1 MDDLLSE
8 FLTET
13 NENLSVLDVELVRLE
28 QNPNNPELLSNIF
41 RLVHTIKGTCGF
53 LGLPRLEKVAHASE
67 NVLGKFRD
75 GELTINPEAV
85 SLILQAL
92 DTIKSLLAVLEAT
105 EAEPPGDDLPL
116 IERLNLCA
124 EGKLGGPAPAA
135 AAPPPPPPPTA
146 PAVAASESR
155 PVTLDELEALWNS
168 TPGPNDIPAPAAAPA
183 AGTAVAT
190 RAPEPVE
197 EPAPSQDLVV
207 PDAEPAAA
215 KMPAPV
221 APMASGGGSGG
232 GSAGGGAADAGAEAA
247 TKESAVAAQ
256 TIRVNVDLLENLMTM
271 VSELVLTRNQ
281 LLQILRSQK
290 ESEFAAPLQRL
301 NHVTSELQEG
311 VMKTR
316 MQPIGNAW
324 AKLPRLVRDLA
335 HELNK
340 KIDLQMLGA
349 DTELDRQV
357 LELIKDPLTHMVRNS
372 ADHGLEIPAERL
384 KAGKSET
391 GRITLNAYHEGGHII
406 IEIQDDGKGLAIDR
420 IKQKAI
426 QNGMASEGEL
436 ASMTD
441 QQIIQFIMKPG
452 FSTAAKVTNVS
463 GRGVGMDVV
472 KTNIEKIGG
481 TIEIKSAQG
490 KGSTFVIK
498 IPLTL
503 AIVSALIVECAGER
517 FAIPQISVVE
527 LVRAA
532 SDSEHTIER
541 LKGTPVL
548 RLRNRLL
555 PLVSL
560 QQLLR
565 LDDSE
570 GSAKTE
576 DETFIVVTQ
585 VGTYT
590 FGIMVDRVFDTE
602 EIVVK
607 PVAPILRH
615 IEMFSGNTILGDGS
629 VIMILDPNGI
639 ASATGEMAMGE
650 AAGKETTAVQT
661 QRQEDKMALLLFRA
675 GEGAPKAVPLSLVAR
690 LEDVDLATVEL
701 SNGLPVVQYRGKLMP
716 LVPIDPNFVV
726 GSEGRQPVLVFA
738 DGDRSMGLIVD
749 EIVDIVEEKLNVQLA
764 AERPGLMG
772 SAIIAGKATEVIDAG
787 FFLTQAYKDWFGSSA
802 QEGFE
807 EEKLQ
812 RVLLVDDSPFFRNL
826 LTPLLSVAG
835 YDVTAVENAGDALA
849 LCEAGEDF
857 DVIVSD
863 IEMPGMSGFDFA
875 EAVRHGSRWQRVPMV
890 ALSSHASARDLD
902 RGRIAG
908 FNDYVAKFDRDA
920 LLFALQQTL
929 TEQKGAA

>member
-124 EGKLGGPAPAA
+124 EGKLGAAP
-135 AAPPPPPPPTA
+135 AAPPPPAPASA
-146 PAVAASESR
+146 PAVAAAEER
-155 PVTLDELEALWNS
+155 PNTLDELEALWNS
-168 TPGPNDIPAPAAAPA
+168 IPGPETPVPPPAPAAPAAPA
-183 AGTAVAT
+183 STALAP
-190 RAPEPVE
+190 RAPEPVV

-207 PDAEPAAA
+207 PEPEPAPAA
-215 KMPAPV
+215 KVPV
-221 APMASGGGSGG
+221 AATPV
-232 GSAGGGAADAGAEAA
+232 AGANDGNAEAA

-372 ADHGLEIPAERL
+372 ADHGLEIPAERV
-384 KAGKSET
+384 KAGKTET
-391 GRITLNAYHEGGHII
+391 GRVTLNAYHEGGHII
-406 IEIQDDGKGLAIDR
+406 IEIQDDGKGLAIDK

-426 QNGMASEGEL
+426 QNNMASEIEL

-481 TIEIKSAQG
+481 TIEIKSVQG
-490 KGSTFVIK
+490 RGSTFVIK

-532 SDSEHTIER
+532 ADSEHTIER

-560 QQLLR
+560 QELLR
-565 LDDSE
+565 LDDAE
-570 GSAKTE
+570 TGKKTE

-639 ASATGEMAMGE
+639 ASATGEMAVADTVGKE
-650 AAGKETTAVQT
+650 AATVQT
-661 QRQEDKMALLLFRA
+661 QRKEDKMALLLFRA
-675 GEGAPKAVPLSLVAR
+675 GDSSPKAVPLSLVAR

-701 SNGLPVVQYRGKLMP
+701 SNGLPMVQYRGKLMP
-716 LVPIDPNFVV
+716 LVPIDPNFML
-726 GSEGRQPVLVFA
+726 GKEGRQPVLVFA
-738 DGDRSMGLIVD
+738 DGDRSMGLIVE

-787 FFLTQAYKDWFGSSA
+787 FFLTQAYKDWFGSASND
-802 QEGFE
+802 GFE

-835 YDVTAVENAGDALA
+835 YDVTAVENASDALA

-875 EAVRHGSRWQRVPMV
+875 EAVRHGSRWHRVPMV
-890 ALSSHASARDLD
+890 ALSSHASPRDLD

-920 LLFALQQTL
+920 LLYALQQTL

>member
-124 EGKLGGPAPAA
+124 EGKLGGPSPAA
-135 AAPPPPPPPTA
+135 AAPPPTA
-146 PAVAASESR
+146 PAVAASDDR
-155 PVTLDELEALWNS
+155 PATLDELEALWNS
-168 TPGPNDIPAPAAAPA
+168 IPGPNDPPAAAPA
-183 AGTAVAT
+183 VPASTAVAT
-190 RAPEPVE
+190 RAPEPAE

-215 KMPAPV
+215 KVPAPV
-221 APMASGGGSGG
+221 APMAG
-232 GSAGGGAADAGAEAA
+232 GSAGGNAGGADAGAEAA
-247 TKESAVAAQ
+247 TKESVVAAQ

-372 ADHGLEIPAERL
+372 ADHGLEVPAERL
-384 KAGKSET
+384 KSGKSET

-426 QNGMASEGEL
+426 QNGMASEIEL

-532 SDSEHTIER
+532 ADSEHTIER

-570 GSAKTE
+570 DAKKPA

-690 LEDVDLATVEL
+690 LEDVDLATVEM

-716 LVPIDPNFVV
+716 LVPIDPHFALAH
-726 GSEGRQPVLVFA
+726 EGRQPVLVFA

-875 EAVRHGSRWQRVPMV
+875 EAVRHGSRWQGVPMV

-929 TEQKGAA
+929 TDQKGAA

>member
-28 QNPNNPELLSNIF
+28 QNPNDPALLSNIF

-75 GELTINPEAV
+75 GELVITPEAV

-124 EGKLGGPAPAA
+124 EGKLGGGDAPAA
-135 AAPPPPPPPTA
+135 PVVDERQ
-146 PAVAASESR
+146 AV
-155 PVTLDELEALWNS
+155 LDELEAIWNA
-168 TPGPNDIPAPAAAPA
+168 TPGPAS
-183 AGTAVAT
+183 TALTPVS
-190 RAPEPVE
+190 PEPN
-197 EPAPSQDLVV
+197 EPAPSQNLVV
-207 PDAEPAAA
+207 HEPEAPSAPVKA
-215 KMPAPV
+215 PRPAPS
-221 APMASGGGSGG
+221 A
-232 GSAGGGAADAGAEAA
+232 SAGNMGDDGGAAGGA
-247 TKESAVAAQ
+247 KESSVASQ

-335 HELNK
+335 HDLGK

-372 ADHGLEIPAERL
+372 ADHGLEVPADRL
-384 KAGKSET
+384 RAGKSET

-406 IEIQDDGKGLAIDR
+406 IEIQDDGRGVAIEKVKAKALQNGLATE
-420 IKQKAI
+420 A
-426 QNGMASEGEL
+426 EL
-436 ASMTD
+436 AGMSD
-441 QQIIQFIMKPG
+441 QQIVQFIMKPG
-452 FSTAAKVTNVS
+452 FSTAAAVTNVS

-481 TIEIKSAQG
+481 TIEIKSIEG
-490 KGSTFVIK
+490 RGSTFIIK

-503 AIVSALIVECAGER
+503 AIVSALIVECATER

-560 QQLLR
+560 QTLLG
-565 LDDSE
+565 LQSE
-570 GSAKTE
+570 EGKERSDG
-576 DETFIVVTQ
+576 DETYIVVTQ

-607 PVAPILRH
+607 PVSPILRH

-639 ASATGEMAMGE
+639 ASATGEISMGE
-650 AAGKETTAVQT
+650 SIAKDTATVHAA
-661 QRQEDKMALLLFRA
+661 RQDDRLALLLFRA

-690 LEDVDLATVEL
+690 LEDVDLATVEM
-701 SNGLPVVQYRGKLMP
+701 SNGAPVVQYRGKLMP
-716 LVPIDPNFVV
+716 LVPIDPGFRMPE
-726 GSEGRQPVLVFA
+726 EGRLPVLVFT
-738 DGDRSMGLIVD
+738 DGDRSMGLVVE
-749 EIVDIVEEKLNVQLA
+749 EIVDIVEEKLIVQLT
-764 AERPGLMG
+764 AERAGLMG
-772 SAIIAGKATEVIDAG
+772 SAIIAGKATDVIDAG
-787 FFLTQAYKDWFGSSA
+787 FFLTQAYKDWFGNA
-802 QEGFE
+802 DEALGDDE
-807 EEKLQ
+807 VK

-826 LTPLLSVAG
+826 LSPLLSVAG
-835 YDVTAVENAGDALA
+835 YHVVAVESAADALA
-849 LCEAGEDF
+849 LCDAGEDF

-863 IEMPGMSGFDFA
+863 IEMPGMNGFEFA
-875 EAVRHGSRWQRVPMV
+875 EAIRQGSRWQDIPMV
-890 ALSSHASARDLD
+890 ALSSHAAPRDLD
-902 RGRIAG
+902 RGREAG
-908 FNDYVAKFDRDA
+908 FTDYVAKFDRDA
-920 LLFALQQTL
+920 LLFTLQQTL
-929 TEQKGAA
+929 SDQKGAA

>member
-124 EGKLGGPAPAA
+124 EGKLGGPSPAA
-135 AAPPPPPPPTA
+135 AAPPPPPTA
-146 PAVAASESR
+146 PAVAASDDR
-155 PVTLDELEALWNS
+155 PATLDELEALWNS
-168 TPGPNDIPAPAAAPA
+168 IPGPNDPPAAAPA
-183 AGTAVAT
+183 VPASTAVAT
-190 RAPEPVE
+190 RAPEPAE

-215 KMPAPV
+215 KVPAPV
-221 APMASGGGSGG
+221 APMAG
-232 GSAGGGAADAGAEAA
+232 GSAGGNAGGADAGAEAA

-372 ADHGLEIPAERL
+372 ADHGLEIPAERV

-532 SDSEHTIER
+532 ADSEHTIER

-570 GSAKTE
+570 DAKKPA

-690 LEDVDLATVEL
+690 LEDVDLATVEM

-716 LVPIDPNFVV
+716 LVPIDPNFALAN
-726 GSEGRQPVLVFA
+726 EGRQPVLVFA

-875 EAVRHGSRWQRVPMV
+875 EAVRHGSRWQGVPMV

-929 TEQKGAA
+929 TDQKGAA

>member
-124 EGKLGGPAPAA
+124 EGKLGAPPAA
-135 AAPPPPPPPTA
+135 AAPAATA
-146 PAVAASESR
+146 PAVAAAEER
-155 PVTLDELEALWNS
+155 PNTLDELEALWNS
-168 TPGPNDIPAPAAAPA
+168 IPGPETPVPPPAPAASTALAP
-183 AGTAVAT
+183 
-190 RAPEPVE
+190 RAPEPAP

-207 PDAEPAAA
+207 PEPEPAPAA
-215 KMPAPV
+215 KVPV
-221 APMASGGGSGG
+221 AATPVTGGGGG
-232 GSAGGGAADAGAEAA
+232 NDGNTETA

-372 ADHGLEIPAERL
+372 ADHGLEIPAERV
-384 KAGKSET
+384 KAGKTET
-391 GRITLNAYHEGGHII
+391 GRVTLNAYHEGGHII

-426 QNGMASEGEL
+426 QNNMASEIEL

-481 TIEIKSAQG
+481 TIEIKSVQG

-532 SDSEHTIER
+532 ADSEHTIER

-560 QQLLR
+560 QQLLK
-565 LDDSE
+565 LDDAAE
-570 GSAKTE
+570 AAKKTE

-639 ASATGEMAMGE
+639 ASATGEMAMAETAGRE
-650 AAGKETTAVQT
+650 AAAVQT
-661 QRQEDKMALLLFRA
+661 QRKEDKMALLLFRA
-675 GEGAPKAVPLSLVAR
+675 GDSAPKAVPLSLVAR

-701 SNGLPVVQYRGKLMP
+701 SNGLPMVQYRGKLMP
-716 LVPIDPNFVV
+716 LVPIDPNFTLA
-726 GSEGRQPVLVFA
+726 SEGRQPVLVFA
-738 DGDRSMGLIVD
+738 DGDRSMGLIVE

-787 FFLTQAYKDWFGSSA
+787 FFLTQAYKDWFGSA
-802 QEGFE
+802 ANEGFE

-875 EAVRHGSRWQRVPMV
+875 EAVRHGSRWHRVPMV
-890 ALSSHASARDLD
+890 ALSSHASPRDLD

-920 LLFALQQTL
+920 LLYALQQTL

>member
-124 EGKLGGPAPAA
+124 EGKLGGPSPAA
-135 AAPPPPPPPTA
+135 AAPPPPPPPPTA
-146 PAVAASESR
+146 PAVAAAEER

-168 TPGPNDIPAPAAAPA
+168 TPGPNDAPAAAAPA
-183 AGTAVAT
+183 ASTAVAT
-190 RAPEPVE
+190 RAPEPAE

-207 PDAEPAAA
+207 PEAEPAAA
-215 KMPAPV
+215 KVPAPV
-221 APMASGGGSGG
+221 VPVSA
-232 GSAGGGAADAGAEAA
+232 GSAGGNAGGADAGAEAA

-384 KAGKSET
+384 KSGKSET

-426 QNGMASEGEL
+426 QNGMASEIEL

-570 GSAKTE
+570 DAKKPA

-690 LEDVDLATVEL
+690 LEDVDLATVEM

-716 LVPIDPNFVV
+716 LVPIDPNFML
-726 GSEGRQPVLVFA
+726 GKEGRQPVLVFA

-787 FFLTQAYKDWFGSSA
+787 FFLTQAYKDWFGSST